1 MMERIKK
8 VLREVHLYTNKIEML
23 IKIIIWGISWIGGI
37 LVLQSS
43 TDKKS
48 IGSAYLIFALSLL
61 MEFAIKIKDKNDI
74 FSKIIHTIFCC
85 IMIAIL
91 FMAFGILLGME
102 FQQYY
107 YDVMFGLSA
116 IIMIFMFLDFLI
128 FWVGTEYIYIE
139 EINIQQEN
147 TKSVHKEKAME
158 LFDNY
163 LYHGTLGNIEKGE
176 QKDE

>member
-1 MMERIKK
+1 
-8 VLREVHLYTNKIEML
+8 
-23 IKIIIWGISWIGGI
+23 
-37 LVLQSS
+37 
-43 TDKKS
+43 
-48 IGSAYLIFALSLL
+48 
-61 MEFAIKIKDKNDI
+61 
-74 FSKIIHTIFCC
+74 
-85 IMIAIL
+85 
-91 FMAFGILLGME
+91 MAFGILLGME

-128 FWVGTEYIYIE
+128 FWGSTEYIYIE